1 MEKNMNK
8 IKVFKLKSYK
18 NKSGKLVPINFNREF
33 PIKVKRIFYI
43 FGKKNHYRGDHAH
56 KKCKQLFIP
65 ISGSISLVMKSNDKE
80 KIVTLNS
87 KNDKAILV
95 SNLVWCRLKFL
106 TKNAIVMVACDR
118 KYEFND
124 YIDKYK
130 NFLQIKKNK

>member
-1 MEKNMNK
+1 MNK

-87 KNDKAILV
+87 KNDKAILI

-124 YIDKYK
+124 YIEKYK
-130 NFLQIKKNK
+130 NFKKIEKNK

>member
-1 MEKNMNK
+1 MNK

>member
-1 MEKNMNK
+1 MNK

-130 NFLQIKKNK
+130 NFLKIKKNK

>member
-130 NFLQIKKNK
+130 NFLKIKKNK

>member
-1 MEKNMNK
+1 MNK

-18 NKSGKLVPINFNREF
+18 NKSGKLVPINFNRQF

-130 NFLQIKKNK
+130 NFKKIEKNK

>member
-1 MEKNMNK
+1 MEKIK
-8 IKVFKLKSYK
+8 IFKLRSYTK
-18 NKSGKLVPINFNREF
+18 RSGKLVPINFNNKF

-43 FGKKNHYRGDHAH
+43 FGKKNCYRGDHAH